1 MPVMALFNRWRRVTP
16 TEQTERA
23 LLLDDASL
31 DYRLTRARRRT
42 IAIHVSRNGV
52 EVRAPTR
59 VSLAEIE
66 AFMRRKARWIRRKLS
81 DSAPAEPFCWA
92 SGSELGILGEKVCLV
107 AAPGQKGIVRD
118 GGWLRIGDV
127 GRRRLHK
134 HPSMPTPE
142 SPERP
147 DGPATNDALAAAWR
161 KAVVAWLRDQ
171 ALAHFTARA
180 TEFAGKLS
188 VPMPELKLSNASSRW
203 GCCIRR
209 GREFRVL
216 LHWKLYLLPP
226 HLIDYVVVHELA
238 HIRELN
244 HSPRFWA
251 EVARLF
257 PGAAAAR
264 RELRVLGRRIPQL

>member
-1 MPVMALFNRWRRVTP
+1 MPVMALFNRWRRVP
-16 TEQTERA
+16 PAEQTERA
-23 LLLDDASL
+23 LLLDDAPL

-66 AFMRRKARWIRRKLS
+66 AFMRKKARWIRRKLS
-81 DSAPAEPFCWA
+81 DSVPAEPFCWA
-92 SGSELGILGEKVCLV
+92 SGSELSILGEPVRLV
-107 AAPGQKGIVRD
+107 AAPGQRGIVRD
-118 GGWLRIGDV
+118 GDWLRIGDV
-127 GRRRLHK
+127 GPRRLRK
-134 HPSMPTPE
+134 NSTVPTPE
-142 SPERP
+142 LPERLDAP
-147 DGPATNDALAAAWR
+147 STNDALAVAWR

-171 ALAHFTARA
+171 ALAHFNDRA
-180 TEFAGKLS
+180 TEFAAKLS

-226 HLIDYVVVHELA
+226 LLIDYVVVHELA

-244 HSPRFWA
+244 HSPRFWS
-251 EVARLF
+251 EVERFF

-264 RELRVLGRRIPQL
+264 RELRALGRRIPQL